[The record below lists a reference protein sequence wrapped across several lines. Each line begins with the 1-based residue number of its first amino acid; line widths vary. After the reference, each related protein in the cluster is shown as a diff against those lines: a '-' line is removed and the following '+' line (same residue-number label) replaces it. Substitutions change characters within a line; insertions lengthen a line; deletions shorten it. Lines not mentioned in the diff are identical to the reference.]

1 MIKKI
6 FIGLI
11 FSSLAGYDIRESVK
25 LWERMKQGYKG
36 KEIPEWQ
43 STHPS
48 TSRRIQTLKAWIPEI
63 TIKYPPIKK
72 IG

>member
-1 MIKKI
+1 MVLSLR
-6 FIGLI
+6 LI

-25 LWERMKQGYKG
+25 IWERMQKENTG

-48 TSRRIQTLKAWIPEI
+48 SGKRIANLNKWIPEI
-63 TIKYPPIKK
+63 ILKYPPI
-72 IG
+72 I